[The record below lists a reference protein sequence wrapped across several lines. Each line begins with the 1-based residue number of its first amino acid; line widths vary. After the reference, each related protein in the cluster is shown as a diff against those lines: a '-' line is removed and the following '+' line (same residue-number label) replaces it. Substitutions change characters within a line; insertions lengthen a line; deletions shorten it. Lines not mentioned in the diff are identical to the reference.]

1 MSIPGMGDF
10 HHGLLGD
17 EQALLAKIRYNRLI
31 DIFTGITCY
40 SLQNHLRTSV
50 KGIGQIETDELYV
63 GVDKRG
69 CQYVIPVQAKG
80 GSDTLNIVQ
89 IEQDMALCESRF
101 SALVCRPV
109 AAQFMTGDVIA
120 LFGFEK
126 IDGDVKIATEMHYK
140 LIDSTELTEEDLA
153 RYRQRL

>member
-1 MSIPGMGDF
+1 M
-10 HHGLLGD
+10 
-17 EQALLAKIRYNRLI
+17 
-31 DIFTGITCY
+31 
-40 SLQNHLRTSV
+40 RTSV